1 MTWNNLKDSRLS
13 IGQRIEI
20 RKVVKELMPS
30 IMEAIV
36 AAPPPPTVR
45 LVQPASTTLASLSFD
60 YFPVDYHTTSVAF
73 DINPVIKEQVQN
85 TIVLQRRQSVRQA
98 LNNNQLANISTTMCE
113 LPGNACTGG
122 VVRVR

>member
-1 MTWNNLKDSRLS
+1 MAWNGLKDSRLA

-20 RKVVKELMPS
+20 RKVTKELMPA

-36 AAPPPPTVR
+36 AVPATPVR
-45 LVQPASTTLASLSFD
+45 SAQPVATSLTSRTFD
-60 YFPVDYHTTSVAF
+60 YFPVNFHTTSVEF
-73 DINPVIKEQVQN
+73 DINPVIKEQAQN

-98 LNNNQLANISTTMCE
+98 LNNNQLANISTTMCD

-122 VVRVR
+122 VIKVRS